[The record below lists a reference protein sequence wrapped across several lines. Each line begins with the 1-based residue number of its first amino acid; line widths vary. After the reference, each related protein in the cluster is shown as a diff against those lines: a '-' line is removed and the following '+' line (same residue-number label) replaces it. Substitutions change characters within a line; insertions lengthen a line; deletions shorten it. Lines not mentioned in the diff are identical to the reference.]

1 MIFPLLEIFAVV
13 ADEVR
18 NLAGK
23 SAEAAGET
31 TKLIQDSI
39 LAVRNGNAVAA
50 ETAELM
56 NKAAE
61 ASEDVR
67 AIVDSIAEAGRIQS
81 DEAYQIVQSIE
92 QISQVTQ
99 TNSATAEES
108 AAASEE
114 LSGQANMLKELISAF
129 KLREMRY

>member
-1 MIFPLLEIFAVV
+1 M
-13 ADEVR
+13 R

-39 LAVRNGNAVAA
+39 LAVQNGNAVAA

-67 AIVDSIAEAGRIQS
+67 TIVDSIAEASKIQS